1 MMTFNC
7 IYKNTETFK
16 KDFTNNN
23 NTLLKLLKFYFQIY
37 ILLTNF
43 NYFYIIFIMI
53 LEFLSE
59 YSISYLI
66 I

>member
-23 NTLLKLLKFYFQIY
+23 NTLLKLLK
-37 ILLTNF
+37 ILFSQLWNH
-43 NYFYIIFIMI
+43 
-53 LEFLSE
+53 LLR
-59 YSISYLI
+59 SISLTINYGYCKF
-66 I
+66 